1 MKYEVNNV
9 RVCRDFWL
17 HVNCMGQGTL
27 DKYKKL
33 IRTGL
38 QDKPE
43 RAKPCTFSKPGC
55 EQADTW
61 FLTLYLSLA
70 DFNPTEEEGADKQ
83 PGAYE
88 IVPVGND
95 NHPLWSRA
103 VAIGD
108 NKKGVPKKYLPPG
121 RLEDLFSMHQC
132 ELGLEAVSRT
142 TLRRCWFGRWKS
154 TLHSGMADTT
164 SDAISVLN
172 WMNGGQQQLQQ
183 RRGKRHR

>member
-17 HVNCMGQGTL
+17 HVNCMGPGTL

-43 RAKPCTFSKPGC
+43 RAKRCTFLKPGC

-108 NKKGVPKKYLPPG
+108 NKKGVPKKYLPLVDW
-121 RLEDLFSMHQC
+121 RTCFQC
-132 ELGLEAVSRT
+132 TNVS
-142 TLRRCWFGRWKS
+142 L
-154 TLHSGMADTT
+154 D
-164 SDAISVLN
+164 
-172 WMNGGQQQLQQ
+172 
-183 RRGKRHR
+183 